1 MKIDFRIPLP
11 SVPIN
16 RIHRISWFG
25 PPSLMR
31 FLNANDLEIL
41 YVAKVRTSSLK
52 EGSRFRMLDR
62 GRGRSLM
69 LPRAY
74 AR

>member
-1 MKIDFRIPLP
+1 
-11 SVPIN
+11 
-16 RIHRISWFG
+16 
-25 PPSLMR
+25 MR